1 MEEEPEISLSNAL
14 RRLIHKRFTAKVT
27 GQQSKSD
34 ISNQSIPDSITR
46 VDNEENGKNEECNY
60 LTGE

>member
-1 MEEEPEISLSNAL
+1 MEEDPEVSLSNAL

-34 ISNQSIPDSITR
+34 ISNLSISDSITR
-46 VDNEENGKNEECNY
+46 VDNEENGENEECNY

>member
-34 ISNQSIPDSITR
+34 ISNQFIPDSITR
-46 VDNEENGKNEECNY
+46 VDNEENEENEERNY

>member
-1 MEEEPEISLSNAL
+1 MEEEPEVSLSNAL